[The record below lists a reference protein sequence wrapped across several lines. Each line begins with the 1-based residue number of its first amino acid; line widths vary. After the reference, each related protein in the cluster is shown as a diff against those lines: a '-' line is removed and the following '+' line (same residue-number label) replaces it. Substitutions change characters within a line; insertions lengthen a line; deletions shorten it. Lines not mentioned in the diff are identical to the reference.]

1 MKRSQFLFPALLG
14 LLAFSSCAPSL
25 YKHQQILA
33 SCHTRNDVSNRIGL
47 PDEEIRTKT
56 TQEWIYYLDSRR
68 DNAVTQTPPPA
79 TGLPDTGKAIR
90 YDKYLKFTFDQQG
103 NVTSHYSNV
112 ADPVKA
118 IIRRDEHVTAWGI
131 VAGTLFLALV
141 IYIDAVTNSE
151 ISF

>member
-1 MKRSQFLFPALLG
+1 MKRSQFLFPVLLG
-14 LLAFSSCAPSL
+14 LLAFGSCAPSL
-25 YKHQQILA
+25 YKHQQMLA
-33 SCHTRNDVSNRIGL
+33 SCHTRNEVSNRIGL

-56 TQEWIYYLDSRR
+56 TQEWIYYLDSRH
-68 DNAVTQTPPPA
+68 DNAVTQTPSPA
-79 TGLPDTGKAIR
+79 TGAADTAKIKH

-103 NVTSHYSNV
+103 NVTGHYSNV
-112 ADPVKA
+112 ADPVRA

-141 IYIDAVTNSE
+141 IYIDAVTKSE

>member
-56 TQEWIYYLDSRR
+56 TQEWIYYLDSRH
-68 DNAVTQTPPPA
+68 DKAVTQTPSPA
-79 TGLPDTGKAIR
+79 TGPADTGKTIH